1 MRISLFLRTFLMIA
15 PLVFGSVIAA
25 LQLVRVFDQS
35 PPDRQLAWEL
45 ASVVNLTRS
54 ALVSSEGER
63 RQALLIEL
71 ARDEGVQVL
80 PLEPG
85 DRIEPLARVEPARA
99 ALADAVQARL
109 RNAFDS
115 PTQLAGRV
123 NGEDGLWVSFDIDG
137 DAYWLRLDRE
147 RFDRQ
152 EDPNWW
158 LLFGVALGL
167 SGIGALTISQ
177 LVNRPLARIAQAI
190 EQLSRG
196 GAPAALPQETTT
208 EIAEVNRRF
217 NRLAAELAAIDSDRA
232 VGLAGISHDI
242 RTPLARLRLEIE
254 LSALPEADKASMAE
268 DIERIDRIVGQFVE
282 YGRMAAEPMQ
292 QRTEP
297 VAVDEVV
304 AGVAAG
310 YHGRIDTGEL
320 KLVTRIDPPD
330 ARWRGDPLDL
340 TRVLGNLIEN
350 ALRYGAT
357 PAQSFAEVEVRIARQ
372 RGRLS
377 VVVADRG
384 VGVPAEHRER
394 LLRPFAR
401 LDLERTTQRG
411 GSGLGLAIVARIA
424 RRYDGDCELSQT
436 PGGGLTV
443 SLSLRD
449 APARPAGGR

>member
-15 PLVFGSVIAA
+15 PLVFGSVVAA

-45 ASVVNLTRS
+45 ASVINLTRS

-71 ARDEGVQVL
+71 ARDEGVRVL

-123 NGEDGLWVSFDIDG
+123 NGEDGLWVSFDIDD

-158 LLFGVALGL
+158 LVFGVALGL
-167 SGIGALTISQ
+167 SGIGALAISQ

-196 GAPAALPQETTT
+196 GTPGALPQETTT

-254 LSALPEADKASMAE
+254 LSALPEPDKASMAE

-282 YGRMAAEPMQ
+282 YGRVAAEPAQ
-292 QRTEP
+292 QRIEP

-310 YHGRIDTGEL
+310 YHGRIDGGEL
-320 KLVTRIDPPD
+320 KLVTRVDPPD
-330 ARWRGDPLDL
+330 ARWRGNPLDL

-350 ALRYGAT
+350 ALRYGTT
-357 PAQSFAEVEVRIARQ
+357 PGQPFADVELRIARQ
-372 RGRLS
+372 RDRLL
-377 VVVADRG
+377 VAVADRG
-384 VGVPAEHRER
+384 AGVPAEHRER

-401 LDLERTTQRG
+401 LDTERTTQRG

-424 RRYDGDCELSQT
+424 RRYDGDCELSET
-436 PGGGLTV
+436 PQGGLTV
-443 SLSLRD
+443 SLTLRD
-449 APARPAGGR
+449 APARSTGGQ

>member
-45 ASVVNLTRS
+45 ASVINLTRS
-54 ALVSSEGER
+54 ALISSEGER
-63 RQALLIEL
+63 RQALLVEL
-71 ARDEGVQVL
+71 AREEGVRVL

-109 RNAFDS
+109 RNAFDA

-123 NGEDGLWVSFDIDG
+123 NGEDGLWVSFDIFD

-158 LLFGVALGL
+158 LVFGVALGL
-167 SGIGALTISQ
+167 SGLGALAISQ
-177 LVNRPLARIAQAI
+177 LINRPLARIAQAI

-196 GAPAALPQETTT
+196 GTPSALPQETTT

-254 LSALPEADKASMAE
+254 LSALPEVDKRSMSE

-282 YGRMAAEPMQ
+282 YGQVAAEAAQ
-292 QRTEP
+292 QRIEP
-297 VAVDEVV
+297 VTVDEVV

-310 YHGRIDTGEL
+310 YHGRIDAGEL
-320 KLVTRIDPPD
+320 KLATRVEPPD
-330 ARWRGDPLDL
+330 ARWRGNPLDL
-340 TRVLGNLIEN
+340 ARVLGNLIEN
-350 ALRYGAT
+350 ALRHGAT
-357 PAQSFAEVEVRIARQ
+357 PGQRFAEVELRIARQ
-372 RGRLS
+372 RDRLF
-377 VVVADRG
+377 VTVADRG
-384 VGVPAEHRER
+384 IGVPPDHRER

-401 LDLERTTQRG
+401 LDTERTTQLG

-424 RRYDGDCELSQT
+424 RRYDGDCELSET
-436 PGGGLTV
+436 ALGGLTV
-443 SLSLRD
+443 SLCLRD
-449 APARPAGGR
+449 APAQPTGSQ